1 MRLRVVLG
9 CGLGVAAVALA
20 GPPSWLPWAGW
31 VRGHLPAWW
40 MLPAIASGLLI
51 AGAACLPGR
60 EPLPS
65 RVRMDPWPTQH
76 RADAVA
82 LGLGLLLLLEPLL
95 HLTILGY
102 LSRQGVS
109 GGEELLLPVS
119 VAARPGEQLVRIAML
134 CLLAPLAEEL
144 FFRGRLLPWLAA
156 RLGPMSALSITSL
169 AFAVAHGSPLNGL
182 VALPIGV
189 LLGWLRLYR
198 RDLGACVLV
207 HQAHNGL
214 FILAGPALVTAPL
227 SAAVLAVGGAV
238 MLTLAAL
245 HTPARGRAIPAGLA
259 LAAGLALLI
268 QPMLALKDRWWADAV
283 ARVAARS
290 RSEPGLLVGR
300 LDAWRR
306 QGRLVGERGE
316 LLRERFAGL
325 GSDAGRAAR
334 LWQDGDAAMAGDQEE
349 AEADLRAALRVAR
362 PPPPLMQGAAAIAA
376 RWPEAFAPLAAED
389 PARAMAL
396 IAPDGASRVLLTAT
410 GRARKLILASGERA
424 WPGRFASVLLA
435 LPPEA
440 VTPLDRRHL
449 RHHYPEAEELIDGLD
464 PARRLAWRQ

>member
-1 MRLRVVLG
+1 MRLRVGLG
-9 CGLGVAAVALA
+9 CLLGVAAVALA
-20 GPPSWLPWAGW
+20 GPPTWLPWAGW
-31 VRGHLPAWW
+31 VRSHLPAWW
-40 MLPAIASGLLI
+40 MLPAIASTLLL

-60 EPLPS
+60 LPPGPG
-65 RVRMDPWPTQH
+65 VRMDPWPTRH
-76 RADAVA
+76 HAGAVA

-95 HLTILGY
+95 HLAILGY
-102 LSRQGVS
+102 LSRQGVG
-109 GGEELLLPVS
+109 GGEDLLLPVS

-134 CLLAPLAEEL
+134 CLLAPIAEEL
-144 FFRGRLLPWLAA
+144 FFRGRLLPWLAG
-156 RLGPMSALSITSL
+156 RLGPVSALSISSL
-169 AFAVAHGSPLNGL
+169 AFAVAHGSPLNCL

-214 FILAGPALVTAPL
+214 FILAGPALVTAPV
-227 SAAVLAVGGAV
+227 SAAVLAIGGAV

-245 HTPARGRAIPAGLA
+245 HGPGRWRALPAGLA

-268 QPMLALKDRWWADAV
+268 QPMLALKDRWWADGV
-283 ARVAARS
+283 ARLAARG
-290 RSEPGLLVGR
+290 RADPALLVNR

-306 QGRLVGERGE
+306 HGRLGGERNA

-334 LWQDGDAAMAGDQEE
+334 LWQDNAAAMAGDQAE
-349 AEADLRAALRVAR
+349 AEADLHAALRVDR
-362 PPPPLMQGAAAIAA
+362 PPPPLVQGAAAIAA

-389 PARAMAL
+389 PQRALAL
-396 IAPDGASRVLLTAT
+396 IGPDGASRVLLTAT

-449 RHHYPEAEELIDGLD
+449 RHHYPEAEELIDALD